1 MKKQDLVSRI
11 EKKVYFKIAR
21 GVVWFFSAICV
32 LSVLVLTMLTIKTSL
47 SLIGTSTSV
56 SVNEVKAALEK
67 TYVKEKSTSSESA
80 PIDFRKTSEEEKLDK
95 ELEELINVLNVI
107 PAYKDDVKRA
117 AKNYLSSHWDD
128 VKDQILVV
136 REAKE
141 LIKKF
146 PEEQRARALDEFFQ
160 IKIEKEN
167 AKKAAKAKAY
177 AKLEIYVV
185 GIISLIWTLT
195 LISMVLVLL
204 AIERNTRKTE
214 EV

>member
-1 MKKQDLVSRI
+1 MKKQDLVGKI
-11 EKKVYFKIAR
+11 EKRVYFKIAR

-32 LSVLVLTMLTIKTSL
+32 LSVLVLIILTIKTSL

-56 SVNEVKAALEK
+56 SVNEIKAALEK
-67 TYVKEKSTSSESA
+67 TYVKENNAFSEST
-80 PIDFRKTSEEEKLDK
+80 PTFRRTTEAEKLDE
-95 ELEELINVLNVI
+95 ELEELMNVLNVM
-107 PAYKDDVKRA
+107 PVYKEDVKKF
-117 AKNYLSSHWDD
+117 AKNYLSSRWGD
-128 VKDQILVV
+128 VEDQILVV

-177 AKLEIYVV
+177 AKLEIYVA